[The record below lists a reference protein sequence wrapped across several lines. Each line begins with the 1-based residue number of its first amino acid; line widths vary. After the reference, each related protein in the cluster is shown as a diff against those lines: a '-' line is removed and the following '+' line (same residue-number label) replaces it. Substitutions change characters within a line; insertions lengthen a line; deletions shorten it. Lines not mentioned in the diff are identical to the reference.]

1 MLESLWSGFS
11 DENVH
16 KIVTSLISI
25 LVILITGY
33 FARILARHRFGDPE
47 AQYHARKWIN
57 NAVFVFSFL
66 VVIAIYSDQLGGLT
80 VFLSAVGVGIT
91 FALQEV
97 IASAAGWIA
106 VTVGRFYRT
115 GDRVQLGGIKGD
127 VIDISVLRTTLMEI
141 GEWLDADLYTGRMV
155 RIANSFVFKEPVF
168 NYTANFPFLWDE
180 IKIPIRHGSDAVL
193 ARGILQKVAEEA
205 NEDSVQEAAQYW
217 QGVKNVY
224 FIGEV
229 NLEPQVTMKI
239 TDNWLEFTV
248 RYIVDYRYRRL
259 TKDRMHNQILA
270 EINRN
275 PERLVIASTTVA
287 LVESP
292 PLDITV
298 RKPPEKAN

>member
-1 MLESLWSGFS
+1 MFESLWTGFS
-11 DENVH
+11 DENVN

-25 LVILITGY
+25 FVILIIGY
-33 FARILARHRFGDPE
+33 IARLFAKRHFEDTE
-47 AQYHARKWIN
+47 THYHARKWIN
-57 NAVFVFSFL
+57 NGVFIISFV

-80 VFLSAVGVGIT
+80 VFISAIGVGIT

-106 VTVGRFYRT
+106 VTVGRYYRT

-127 VIDISVLRTTLMEI
+127 VIDISVLRTTVMEI
-141 GEWLDADLYTGRMV
+141 GEWLDADLFTGRMV

-180 IKIPIRHGSDAVL
+180 IRIPISHGSDAGF
-193 ARGILQKVAEEA
+193 ARSMLQTVAEA
-205 NEDSVQEAAQYW
+205 AIEDSAQEAARYW

-229 NLEPQVTMKI
+229 NLDPQVTMKI
-239 TDNWLEFTV
+239 TDNWLEFTI
-248 RYIVDYRYRRL
+248 RYIVDYRHRRQ
-259 TKDRMHNQILA
+259 TRDRMHNQILA
-270 EINRN
+270 EIKRH
-275 PERLVIASTTVA
+275 PDMLGIASATIA

-292 PLDITV
+292 PLDIV
-298 RKPPEKAN
+298 MSKAPES